1 MSNLHSKRV
10 VLGVTGGIAAYK
22 AVTLLRLLGKAG
34 HDVTVVP
41 TASALRMVGLATWQN
56 LSGNPVHTSVFE
68 DFTGAEH
75 VRLGKSADLVVVA
88 GEATAALLAAAGDD
102 VSAADVL
109 RPALEAAAATLGA
122 GVLDN
127 AQIVPVGQTFEDP
140 AVEAFA
146 LVDEQ
151 GNPGAWF
158 ASRVRVNAAPQ
169 VSAPKPAFVDAATE
183 RTRMRILHDVELVLT
198 AEIGHTR
205 LPMRQVLDLVPGTV
219 LELDKQAGAPAD
231 VMVNGRL
238 VARGEVVVVDEDYG
252 IRITELIAPEHGQ

>member
-1 MSNLHSKRV
+1 MTTATATGRQAADQLAA
-10 VLGVTGGIAAYK
+10 VL
-22 AVTLLRLLGKAG
+22 
-34 HDVTVVP
+34 P
-41 TASALRMVGLATWQN
+41 TATPLSVMPYDPMSAPPASAQAVSAHFVGAT
-56 LSGNPVHTSVFE
+56 
-68 DFTGAEH
+68 
-75 VRLGKSADLVVVA
+75 SADLVVVA

-158 ASRVRVNAAPQ
+158 AIRVRVNAAPQ

-183 RTRMRILHDVELVLT
+183 RNRMRILHDVELVLT